1 MSAICFYFQV
11 HQPYRLRHYTFF
23 DIGQSPFYEDEDA
36 NCGILLKVAR
46 KCYLPMNALLLKLIK
61 RHEGRFKI
69 SFSISGTALDQFEA
83 YAPEVIQSYRELMAT
98 GCVEMLSETYTHSLS
113 FLYSP
118 EEFRAQ
124 VRQHDDRIEELFGV
138 RPVVF
143 RNTELIYNNALARAV
158 EDMGYKAI
166 LAEGADH
173 VLGWRSPNF
182 LYRPAGCEKLK
193 LLLKNYSLSDDIA
206 FRFSNHQWPEFP
218 LTADK
223 FTQWA
228 QAAVASGNIINLF
241 MDYETFGEHQWETT
255 GIFQFMEALPDY
267 ILRLPGFGFVTPS
280 EAADR
285 YEPVAD
291 LDVHNFM
298 SWADAERDLTAWLG
312 NDMQHDAIEAVYRL
326 EPKIRQLNNPG
337 MLRTWQRLQTSDHF
351 YYMCTKWFADGDVH
365 SYFNP
370 YGTPYDAYI
379 NYMNV
384 LADFSMRLDAALEAA
399 RPSAAPAA
407 APAPTPAP
415 AAAPAPEAAPA
426 APKRTRRTTKTDANA
441 DAAPKTRA
449 KAKAETAPKA
459 KAAAASAAPKRAPRK
474 KKDQK

>member
-61 RHEGRFKI
+61 RHEGRFKV

-143 RNTELIYNNALARAV
+143 RNTELIYNNALARTV

-182 LYRPAGCEKLK
+182 LYRPAGCDKLK

-223 FTQWA
+223 FTNWA

-285 YEPVAD
+285 YDPVAD

-384 LADFSMRLDAALEAA
+384 LADFSLRLDAALGAD
-399 RPSAAPAA
+399 RPAAA
-407 APAPTPAP
+407 APAPSPAP

-426 APKRTRRTTKTDANA
+426 APKRTRRTTKTDATA
-441 DAAPKTRA
+441 DAALKP
-449 KAKAETAPKA
+449 KAKAETAPRA
-459 KAAAASAAPKRAPRK
+459 KAAASAAPKRAPRK
-474 KKDQK
+474 KKEQE

>member
-23 DIGQSPFYEDEDA
+23 DIWQSPFYEDEDA

-61 RHEGRFKI
+61 RHEGRFKV

-143 RNTELIYNNALARAV
+143 RNTELIYNNALARTV

-182 LYRPAGCEKLK
+182 LYRPAGCDKLK

-223 FTQWA
+223 FTNWA

-285 YEPVAD
+285 YDPVAD

-384 LADFSMRLDAALEAA
+384 LADFSLRLDAALGAD
-399 RPSAAPAA
+399 RPAAA
-407 APAPTPAP
+407 APAPSPAP

-426 APKRTRRTTKTDANA
+426 APKRTRRTTKTDATA
-441 DAAPKTRA
+441 DAALKP
-449 KAKAETAPKA
+449 KAKAETAPRA
-459 KAAAASAAPKRAPRK
+459 KAAASAAPKRAPRK
-474 KKDQK
+474 KKEQE

>member
-61 RHEGRFKI
+61 RHEGRFKV

-143 RNTELIYNNALARAV
+143 RNTELIYNNALARTV

-182 LYRPAGCEKLK
+182 LYRPAGCDKLK

-223 FTQWA
+223 FTNWA

-285 YEPVAD
+285 YDPVAD

-365 SYFNP
+365 SYFTP

-384 LADFSMRLDAALEAA
+384 LADFSLRLDAALGAD
-399 RPSAAPAA
+399 RPAAA
-407 APAPTPAP
+407 APAPSPAP

-426 APKRTRRTTKTDANA
+426 APKRTRRTTKTDATA
-441 DAAPKTRA
+441 DAAPKP
-449 KAKAETAPKA
+449 KAKAETAPRA
-459 KAAAASAAPKRAPRK
+459 KAAASAAPKRAPRK
-474 KKDQK
+474 KKEQQE

>member
-61 RHEGRFKI
+61 RHEGRFKV

-143 RNTELIYNNALARAV
+143 RNTELIYNNALARTV

-182 LYRPAGCEKLK
+182 LYRPAGCDKLK

-223 FTQWA
+223 FTNWA

-280 EAADR
+280 ESADR
-285 YEPVAD
+285 YDPVAD

-384 LADFSMRLDAALEAA
+384 LADFSLRLDAALGADRPAA
-399 RPSAAPAA
+399 SAA
-407 APAPTPAP
+407 APSPAP

-426 APKRTRRTTKTDANA
+426 APKRTRRTTKTDATA
-441 DAAPKTRA
+441 DAASRPKA
-449 KAKAETAPKA
+449 KAKAETAPRA
-459 KAAAASAAPKRAPRK
+459 KAAASAAPKRAPRK
-474 KKDQK
+474 KKEQQE